1 MTIVLAGCAVGW
13 GVGLVIFCGFHA
25 TWTIGV
31 TGGPNH
37 GEHPFLVNLI
47 HLGVAAFWATKGW
60 TSAPRWIYLG
70 LLGVGVLIGIAVI
83 NLRVYEHPKP
93 VWAARVAMIA
103 LYLGLLGVLFWGR
116 GPVN

>member
-1 MTIVLAGCAVGW
+1 MLSFLAACAVGW
-13 GVGLVIFCGFHA
+13 GIGAVILCGFHA

-37 GEHPFLVNLI
+37 GEHPFMVNLL

-60 TSAPRWIYLG
+60 PPKARWTYLG

-83 NLRVYEHPKP
+83 NLRVDDDPKR

-103 LYLGLLGVLFWGR
+103 LHLGLLGILFWGR
-116 GPVN
+116 